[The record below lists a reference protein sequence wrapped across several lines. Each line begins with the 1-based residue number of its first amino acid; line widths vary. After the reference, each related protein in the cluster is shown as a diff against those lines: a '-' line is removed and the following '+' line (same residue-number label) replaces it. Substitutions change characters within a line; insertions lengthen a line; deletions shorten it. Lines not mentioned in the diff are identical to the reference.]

1 MLKQKKRAM
10 KNIYRI
16 ESITD
21 FNKLNGIET
30 LHPLVS
36 IIDYSKVD
44 VAFTDHTHYYY
55 GVYAVYLKEFICGEL
70 TYGRNKY
77 DYQEGS
83 LVFVSPGQVIKLKLD
98 KSVTKR
104 KGWALLFHPD
114 LIHGTNLGKQIDD
127 YHFFSY
133 DICEALHISERERK
147 MVIESFDKISFEIS
161 QSIDKHS
168 RKLIVNNIQLLL
180 DYCARFYDRQFITR
194 EQLNLGTLEQFEREL
209 NAYFKTE
216 KTRSIGLPTVSYFA
230 EKMLLSPNYFGD
242 LVKKETGKSAQEYIH
257 IKIMDI
263 AKDRIHDTS
272 KSVSDIAYELGFKYP
287 QHFTRMFKKSIG
299 VSPSEFRNLN

>member
-1 MLKQKKRAM
+1 MKKL
-10 KNIYRI
+10 YRI
-16 ESITD
+16 ESIAD
-21 FNKLNGIET
+21 FNRLNGVET

-44 VAFTDHTHYYY
+44 VAFTEHTHYYY

-70 TYGRNKY
+70 TYGHNKY

-114 LIHGTNLGKQIDD
+114 LIHGTNLGKQIND

-133 DICEALHISERERK
+133 DIREALHISERERN
-147 MVIESFDKISFEIS
+147 MVMECFDKISFEIYHT
-161 QSIDKHS
+161 IDKHS
-168 RKLIVNNIQLLL
+168 RRLIVDNIQLLL
-180 DYCARFYDRQFITR
+180 DYCIRFYDRQFITR
-194 EQLNLGTLEQFEREL
+194 EQLNLGTIKQFEREL
-209 NAYFKTE
+209 NTYFKSE
-216 KTRSIGLPTVSYFA
+216 KPYTVGLPAVSYFA
-230 EKMLLSPNYFGD
+230 EVLQLSANYFGD
-242 LVKKETGKSAQEYIH
+242 LVKKETGKTAQEYIH
-257 IKIMDI
+257 LKIIDI
-263 AKDRIHDTS
+263 AKDRILDES
-272 KSVSDIAYELGFKYP
+272 KTISEIAFELGFKYP

-299 VSPSEFRNLN
+299 VSPSEYRSQN

>member
-1 MLKQKKRAM
+1 MPTM
-10 KNIYRI
+10 KNMYRI

-21 FNKLNGIET
+21 FNKLNGVET

-36 IIDYSKVD
+36 LIDYSKVD
-44 VAFTDHTHYYY
+44 VAFTEHTHYYY

-70 TYGRNKY
+70 TYGHNKY

-83 LVFVSPGQVIKLKLD
+83 LVFVSPGQVVKLVLD

-104 KGWALLFHPD
+104 KGWALMFHPD

-133 DICEALHISERERK
+133 DISEALHISERERK
-147 MVIESFDKISFEIS
+147 LVIESFDKISFEIS
-161 QSIDKHS
+161 HSIDKYS

-180 DYCARFYDRQFITR
+180 DYCIRFYDRQFITR

-209 NAYFKTE
+209 NTYFKSE
-216 KTRSIGLPTVSYFA
+216 KPKTIGLPSVSYFA
-230 EKMLLSPNYFGD
+230 DMMKLSANYFGD

-257 IKIMDI
+257 LKIMDI
-263 AKDRIHDTS
+263 AKDRILDTS
-272 KSVSDIAYELGFKYP
+272 KSVSEIAYELGFKYP

-299 VSPSEFRNLN
+299 VSPSEFRILN